1 MIRYT
6 CGQPLT
12 ATQFA
17 DVLNRSC
24 IHRPTADLPRLQR
37 MLDEADILWTAWDG
51 ERLVGVARALTDY
64 AYACYLS
71 DLAVDAACQRQGIGK
86 ALVAHLRAQIGA
98 DVALILLAAANAM
111 DYYPKIGFEALDN
124 GFIIRRRPF

>member
-37 MLDEADILWTAWDG
+37 MLDEADILWTAWNG
-51 ERLVGVARALTDY
+51 ERLVGGEWRREAEVAEG
-64 AYACYLS
+64 
-71 DLAVDAACQRQGIGK
+71 V
-86 ALVAHLRAQIGA
+86 V
-98 DVALILLAAANAM
+98 
-111 DYYPKIGFEALDN
+111 
-124 GFIIRRRPF
+124 

>member
-37 MLDEADILWTAWDG
+37 MLDEADILWTAWEG
-51 ERLVGVARALTDY
+51 ERLVGVARALTD
-64 AYACYLS
+64 
-71 DLAVDAACQRQGIGK
+71 
-86 ALVAHLRAQIGA
+86 
-98 DVALILLAAANAM
+98 
-111 DYYPKIGFEALDN
+111 
-124 GFIIRRRPF
+124 